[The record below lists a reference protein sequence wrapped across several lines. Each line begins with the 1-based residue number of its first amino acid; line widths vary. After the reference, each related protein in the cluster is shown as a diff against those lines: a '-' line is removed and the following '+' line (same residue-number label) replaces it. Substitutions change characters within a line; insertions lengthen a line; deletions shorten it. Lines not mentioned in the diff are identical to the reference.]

1 MPLRVQPISR
11 DQHLEFVASRS
22 SASHMQ
28 VPSWGDVKPD
38 WRAESLGWFDG
49 EGGEGDGGGGRL
61 VGVGLVLY
69 RPLPRLKR
77 YLAYL
82 PEGPLIDWAAPDLER
97 WLVPMVAYL
106 KGQGAFS
113 VKMGPP
119 VVVRRWNADAVKAAI
134 ADPAARRLRDA
145 EATSYEPHA
154 FDVADRLRRM
164 GWQQGEPGG
173 EEGFAAGQPRYVFQV
188 PFAGRSLEE
197 VQRGLNQQ
205 WRRNIKKAEKAGVK
219 VVRGGYEDLPVFYS
233 LYTETAERDRF
244 LPRPLPYFQRM
255 WSALTDEHPD
265 RMRLYL
271 AHHEGE
277 VLAAATMLTVGEHVW
292 YSYGAS
298 TSRKREVQP
307 NNAMQWRMMAD
318 AHELGA
324 AVYDLRGITDT
335 LEDSNHLLGL
345 LRFKVGTG
353 GEAAEY
359 LGEWDLPLNRL
370 LHKALDLYMSRR

>member
-1 MPLRVQPISR
+1 MSLRVQSISR
-11 DQHLEFVASRS
+11 DEHLGFVAARA

-38 WRAESLGWFDG
+38 WRAESLGWFD
-49 EGGEGDGGGGRL
+49 EEGRL
-61 VGVGLVLY
+61 VGAGLALL
-69 RPLPRLKR
+69 RPLPRLKK

-82 PEGPLIDWAAPDLER
+82 PEGPLLDWHAPDLVER
-97 WLVPMVAYL
+97 WLTPMLAYL
-106 KGQGAFS
+106 KARGAFS

-119 VVVRRWNADAVKAAI
+119 VVVRRWSADAVKAAI
-134 ADPAARRLRDA
+134 ADPAAHRLGDA
-145 EATSYEPHA
+145 EASSYEPGA
-154 FDVADRLRRM
+154 LDVADRLRRA
-164 GWQQGEPGG
+164 GWQQTEPGG
-173 EEGFAAGQPRYVFQV
+173 EDGFAAGQPRYVFQV
-188 PFAGRSLEE
+188 PFAGRTLEE
-197 VQRGLNQQ
+197 VHGGLNQQ

-219 VVRGGYEDLPVFYS
+219 VVRGGYEDLPAFYA

-255 WSALTDEHPD
+255 WSALNAEHPD

-271 AHHEGE
+271 AHHDGE

-298 TSRKREVQP
+298 TSRRREVQP

-335 LEDSNHLLGL
+335 LEESNHLLGL

-353 GEAAEY
+353 GEAVEY
-359 LGEWDLPLNRL
+359 LGEWDFPLNKL